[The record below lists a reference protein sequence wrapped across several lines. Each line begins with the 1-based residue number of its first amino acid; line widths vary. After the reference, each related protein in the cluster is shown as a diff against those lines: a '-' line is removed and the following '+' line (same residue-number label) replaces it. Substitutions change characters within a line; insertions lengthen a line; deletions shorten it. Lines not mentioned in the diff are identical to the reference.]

1 MASVKRKET
10 FLNHHRT
17 WLPLALIGG
26 VFLILIVIAWW
37 PEPKEQKL
45 PAVDQS
51 AVTQEMKSHYQQEL
65 RGAFESYDQTGS
77 QSDLLSVL
85 LTVRVPADYLNA
97 HVNLVIAADEEDF
110 SVDALKTHMAAMRTE
125 YAWLQ

>member
-26 VFLILIVIAWW
+26 AFLILLAVAAL
-37 PEPKEQKL
+37 PKAKEREL
-45 PAVDQS
+45 PPVDQ
-51 AVTQEMKSHYQQEL
+51 AAATQEMKSNYQREL
-65 RGAFESYDQTGS
+65 RDAFTAYDQTSS
-77 QSDLLSVL
+77 QPDLLKTL

-97 HVNLVIAADEEDF
+97 HVNLVIAADDDGFSED
-110 SVDALKTHMAAMRTE
+110 VLKTHIADMRAE
-125 YAWLQ
+125 FAWLQ